1 MDQSKAK
8 TTRETKKETLAGLAE
23 KIKKA
28 KSIAFANYHGL
39 NANHLNQLREKIKQ
53 AGGELAVTKNT
64 LLARALESTNYSS
77 SLSLRAEGQLPTTS
91 NQLTGPTATIFA
103 YEDEIAPIKTSAEA
117 FKTQGAGQFKFGF
130 LGNDLLDS
138 LALENLAKIPPRDVL
153 HAKVVG
159 ALNSPIFGIVSVLSA
174 NIRNFVSVLDQ
185 ASKKQGQKA

>member
-64 LLARALESTNYSS
+64 LLARALESTIY
-77 SLSLRAEGQLPTTS
+77 QLPTTS
-91 NQLTGPTATIFA
+91 NQLTGPTAAIFA